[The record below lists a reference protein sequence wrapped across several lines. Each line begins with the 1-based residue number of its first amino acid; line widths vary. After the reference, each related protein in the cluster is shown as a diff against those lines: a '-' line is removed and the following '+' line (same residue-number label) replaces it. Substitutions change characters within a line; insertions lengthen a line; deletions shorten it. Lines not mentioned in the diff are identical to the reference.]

1 MPAEPAPLPTPLQRW
16 MSVTAAVENLAGE
29 FTQAFLAERNPEQSQ
44 ATCPA
49 NSPPFRLSGLEGGA
63 AVRQRLA
70 LQQEPGLEHLPE
82 PVPANPAQPP
92 SSLPVPH
99 HLQGLNYREALS
111 HTFSPQE
118 LELTAWLRG
127 AELREEYAIM
137 RLFLLRM
144 MQMTAGIGTL
154 AEMIEFINIYGM
166 SLLRLAK
173 ILETLNG
180 GEDAG
185 ERLNR
190 DLLEVADQV
199 LKEKQQARYQE
210 ADDDRQDF

>member
-1 MPAEPAPLPTPLQRW
+1 

-29 FTQAFLAERNPEQSQ
+29 FTQAFLAERNPERSLASSMASQSD
-44 ATCPA
+44 
-49 NSPPFRLSGLEGGA
+49 LEAGP

-70 LQQEPGLEHLPE
+70 LQQEPGLETLPE
-82 PVPANPAQPP
+82 PITASPTQPP
-92 SSLPVPH
+92 GSPPTPH

-118 LELTAWLRG
+118 LELTGWLRG

-199 LKEKQQARYQE
+199 LKEKQQARFQE

>member
-1 MPAEPAPLPTPLQRW
+1 MPAEPAPLPPSTPLKRW

-29 FTQAFLAERNPEQSQ
+29 FTQAFLAERS
-44 ATCPA
+44 PA
-49 NSPPFRLSGLEGGA
+49 GSLPDLDSVTPT
-63 AVRQRLA
+63 RQRLA
-70 LQQEPGLEHLPE
+70 LQQNPGSESIPDPLPASPSQP
-82 PVPANPAQPP
+82 PVP
-92 SSLPVPH
+92 LPGTH
-99 HLQGLNYREALS
+99 RLQGLNYQDALS

-144 MQMTAGIGTL
+144 MQMKAGIQTL

-166 SLLRLAK
+166 SLLRLAR

-185 ERLNR
+185 ERLTR

-199 LKEKQQARYQE
+199 LKEKQQGRNKE
-210 ADDDRQDF
+210 ADDDHQDF